1 MSFLISMAWK
11 AVRQDDMNGYWKA
24 VAKMGT
30 QVVLGMVGLFVFMAI
45 FLRVIV
51 PMMPAE

>member
-1 MSFLISMAWK
+1 
-11 AVRQDDMNGYWKA
+11 
-24 VAKMGT
+24 
-30 QVVLGMVGLFVFMAI
+30 VLGMVGLFVFMAI